1 MAAFARK
8 INKWLHSSS
17 SVRIQILSDLHLEVG
32 QQYSSY
38 SFPASAPLLLLGGD
52 VGRLVDYDGYLKFL
66 EAQACRYEK
75 VFLVLRNH
83 EFYGLDY
90 DSGINEARRL
100 SEEPSLARRLVLL
113 HRTRWDD
120 PESSLTILGC
130 TLWSAIPESARP
142 IVESKVND
150 FKKIQDWSAQKH
162 NRIHAQET
170 AWLRRQVAQ
179 MPSRAANN
187 QARRLLVA
195 THHAPCTEGTSR
207 PEHASNP
214 WTPAFATDL
223 LGQEEWTGVRVW
235 VFGHTHYSADFIKDG
250 IRLVANQ
257 RGYVLPGSSSSSSS
271 SSVVQSTRGNAAKR
285 NGQEFDDAFT
295 IKV

>member
-8 INKWLHSSS
+8 INKWLHSSSSSS

-66 EAQACRYEK
+66 EAQTCRYEK
-75 VFLVLRNH
+75 VFLVLVNH

-90 DSGINEARRL
+90 DSGIKEARRL

-113 HRTRWDD
+113 HKTRWDD

-130 TLWSAIPESARP
+130 TLWSAVPESSRP
-142 IVESKVND
+142 IVESKVKD
-150 FKKIQDWSAQKH
+150 FQKIQDWSVQKH
-162 NRIHAQET
+162 NQIHAQET
-170 AWLRRQVAQ
+170 AWLRQQVAR
-179 MPSRAANN
+179 MPSQADN

-195 THHAPCTEGTSR
+195 RHLSAGTLQQPLDPCVC
-207 PEHASNP
+207 
-214 WTPAFATDL
+214 D
-223 LGQEEWTGVRVW
+223 
-235 VFGHTHYSADFIKDG
+235 
-250 IRLVANQ
+250 
-257 RGYVLPGSSSSSSS
+257 
-271 SSVVQSTRGNAAKR
+271 
-285 NGQEFDDAFT
+285 
-295 IKV
+295 